1 MKFIFLSLD
10 ISSDELSIKLFSN
23 VENRVKNCRKNLFQ
37 KENEMI
43 FYEFIYRFFSFLLF
57 LSSFKDF
64 FINVENVILL
74 NAYYNS
80 V

>member
-1 MKFIFLSLD
+1 
-10 ISSDELSIKLFSN
+10 
-23 VENRVKNCRKNLFQ
+23 LFQ